1 MSYRVVRYFEDMQ
14 DNNHA
19 YNTGDKFPRDGMSVS
34 IDRINELA
42 SDQNKQHTVLI
53 VKEDEPVSDPVKE
66 TEDSLSGMTTREI
79 KKLAASRGFKITK
92 VSKADVIDQFLELQ
106 G

>member
-53 VKEDEPVSDPVKE
+53 VKEDEGGDL
-66 TEDSLSGMTTREI
+66 TDDDFNAEI
-79 KKLAASRGFKITK
+79 KVGTDSE
-92 VSKADVIDQFLELQ
+92 DVEISTDD
-106 G
+106 